1 MGSNGADSSVVASEA
16 NIFISCPNIFAMFL
30 PLSLLI
36 VFVTLVSSIP
46 MVEYGEPLED
56 PQQYHSEA
64 VRAAPQK
71 KWDRYGMG
79 FGSDGYL
86 YDFVKRSPKYSSP
99 KYFGYGSDGFLY
111 DFVKRAPRM
120 RGPGYRKY
128 NYGFGS
134 DGYLY
139 DFVKK

>member
-46 MVEYGEPLED
+46 IVEYGEPLED

-64 VRAAPQK
+64 VRAAPRK

-79 FGSDGYL
+79 FGSDGY
-86 YDFVKRSPKYSSP
+86 
-99 KYFGYGSDGFLY
+99 LY

>member
-1 MGSNGADSSVVASEA
+1 
-16 NIFISCPNIFAMFL
+16 
-30 PLSLLI
+30 
-36 VFVTLVSSIP
+36 
-46 MVEYGEPLED
+46 
-56 PQQYHSEA
+56 
-64 VRAAPQK
+64 
-71 KWDRYGMG
+71 MG

-120 RGPGYRKY
+120 RGPGYRRY

-139 DFVKK
+139 DFVKKRSSGLIMPQHRPARPRFYKVRGNPEFSIY